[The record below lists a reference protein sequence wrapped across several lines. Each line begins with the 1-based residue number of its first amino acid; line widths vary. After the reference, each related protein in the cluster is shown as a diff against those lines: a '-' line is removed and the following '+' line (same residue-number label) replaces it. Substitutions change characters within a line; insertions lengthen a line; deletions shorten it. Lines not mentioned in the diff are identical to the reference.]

1 MKATAASSL
10 TDLAS
15 RLERHVGPVSF
26 GPVATRLQLRTGVS
40 LRTPKPEQ
48 INDRAVLVRVSDA
61 LADMGYR
68 L

>member
-1 MKATAASSL
+1 MKATTASSL

-15 RLERHVGPVSF
+15 RLERHLGAVSF

-48 INDRAVLVRVSDA
+48 VNDDAVLARVSEA